1 MIVLVA
7 LFGSLIVFRLLGF
20 FFGVPLFQ
28 SWHESMIYAL
38 AAMFCFTAFAHFGP
52 MRRDLERMVPPWV
65 PNPKVAVF
73 VTGILEILGAIGLII
88 PSTRTLAG
96 VCLILFLVAVFPANV
111 YATRTGATLR
121 DRPVTPLGV
130 RGPMQLLFILLIFW
144 AISE

>member
-1 MIVLVA
+1 MIVLVV

-20 FFGVPLFQ
+20 FFGIPLFQ

-38 AAMFCFTAFAHFGP
+38 AVMFCFTAFAHFGP
-52 MRRDLERMVPPWV
+52 MRTDLERMVPPWV
-65 PNPKVAVF
+65 PKPKLAVF
-73 VTGILEILGAIGLII
+73 VTGLLEIFGGIGLII

-111 YATRTGATLR
+111 YATKTGARLG

>member
-1 MIVLVA
+1 MIVLVV

-20 FFGVPLFQ
+20 FFGIPLFQ

-38 AAMFCFTAFAHFGP
+38 AVMFCFTAVAHFGP
-52 MRRDLERMVPPWV
+52 MRTDLERMVPPWV
-65 PNPKVAVF
+65 PKPKVAVF
-73 VTGILEILGAIGLII
+73 VTGLLEILGGIGLII

-111 YATRTGATLR
+111 YATKTGARLG

>member
-1 MIVLVA
+1 MIVLAV

-20 FFGVPLFQ
+20 LGVSLFQ
-28 SWHESMIYAL
+28 TWHESMVYAL
-38 AAMFCFTAFAHFGP
+38 AAMFCFTAVSHFGSL
-52 MRRDLERMVPPWV
+52 RRDLERMVPPWV
-65 PNPKVAVF
+65 PNPGIAVF
-73 VTGILEILGAIGLII
+73 IAGILEILGAIGLIV

-111 YATRTGATLR
+111 YAAKTGATLGA
-121 DRPVTPLGV
+121 RPVTPLGV

>member
-1 MIVLVA
+1 MIVLAV

-20 FFGVPLFQ
+20 FGVPLFP
-28 SWHESMIYAL
+28 SWHDSMIYAL
-38 AAMFCFTAFAHFGP
+38 AAMFCFTAVSHFGP
-52 MRRDLERMVPPWV
+52 LRRDLEKMVPPWV
-65 PNPKVAVF
+65 PNPGAAVL
-73 VTGILEILGAIGLII
+73 VTGILEILGAIGLMV

-96 VCLILFLVAVFPANV
+96 VCLIAFLIAVFPANV
-111 YATRTGATLR
+111 YAAKTGAMLG

>member
-1 MIVLVA
+1 MIVLAV

-20 FFGVPLFQ
+20 FGVSLFP

-38 AAMFCFTAFAHFGP
+38 AAMFCFTAISHFGP

-65 PNPKVAVF
+65 PNPRIAVF
-73 VTGILEILGAIGLII
+73 VTGILEILGAIGLIV

-96 VCLILFLVAVFPANV
+96 VCLIVFLVAVFPANV
-111 YATRTGATLR
+111 YAAKTGATLR

>member
-1 MIVLVA
+1 MIVLVV

-20 FFGVPLFQ
+20 FFGIPLFQ
-28 SWHESMIYAL
+28 SWHESLIYAL
-38 AAMFCFTAFAHFGP
+38 AVMFCFTAVAHFGP
-52 MRRDLERMVPPWV
+52 MRTDLERMVPPWV
-65 PNPKVAVF
+65 PKPKVAVF
-73 VTGILEILGAIGLII
+73 VTGLLEIFGGIGLII

-111 YATRTGATLR
+111 YATKTGATLG